1 MSYKAFP
8 VIDAEATGENILRLR
23 KQKGLSVR
31 DVQAWFGFE
40 EPQAIY
46 KWQKGKSLPSVDN
59 LYALS
64 SLLGAPIKDIHNR
77 IFPLPGSR
85 VFPAVRILFSAHFSH
100 WFSPAFGCFGCSSTA
115 LRRRQFCSP
124 RENLLPVR
132 ATGSCRAKT
141 KQQR

>member
-46 KWQKGKSLPSVDN
+46 IWQKG
-59 LYALS
+59 
-64 SLLGAPIKDIHNR
+64 
-77 IFPLPGSR
+77 
-85 VFPAVRILFSAHFSH
+85 
-100 WFSPAFGCFGCSSTA
+100 
-115 LRRRQFCSP
+115 
-124 RENLLPVR
+124 
-132 ATGSCRAKT
+132 
-141 KQQR
+141 